1 MVLIEELEALDLL
14 VWLGRGA
21 AVAQR
26 LGCDQSTISRRS
38 RQCQQVFNLR
48 LRRQQTGWDV
58 SRNDPLLQLEREV
71 HQLYRL
77 RQGRQLRLDASLL
90 AAPLL
95 RSGAPQGWIAGD
107 LDRLGWRRP
116 LQLLQER
123 ILDAW
128 VTAMGQ
134 ELRQLEGGPF
144 CTIPL
149 ARTPLQLAGQPG
161 HPLLHQGRLQLHDVR
176 HLPRLAPRQG
186 RYPRTESL
194 LGTTWRRDTPAQPM
208 EESQGCRRPPCP
220 GGEVRGQHLSEA
232 LTLHY
237 GTAFSLMNQ
246 SALLPLPLE
255 LGVTT
260 ELTLVVRRD
269 LIEQPAIAMLIADL
283 QHRAVAAAR
292 TPGLADGALVCVH

>member
-1 MVLIEELEALDLL
+1 MVLIEELDALDLL
-14 VWLGRGA
+14 IWLGRGT

-48 LRRQQTGWDV
+48 LRRQQAGWDV
-58 SRNDPLLQLEREV
+58 SRIDPLLELEREV

-95 RSGAPQGWIAGD
+95 RSGPPQGWIAGD

-134 ELRQLEGGPF
+134 ELRQLEGGAF

-149 ARTPLQLAGQPG
+149 ARTPLQLAGRPG
-161 HPLLHQGRLQLHDVR
+161 HPLLHQGRLQLNDVR

-194 LGTTWRRDTPAQPM
+194 LGDAWRRETPAQPM
-208 EESQGCRRPPCP
+208 EERQCGDAP
-220 GGEVRGQHLSEA
+220 GQHPGDA

-246 SALLPLPLE
+246 AALLPLPLE
-255 LGVTT
+255 LGVCT

-269 LIEQPAIAMLIADL
+269 LIEQPAIALLIAEL
-283 QHRAVAAAR
+283 QRRVAAAAR
-292 TPGLADGALVCVH
+292 APGVADGALVCVH